1 MVIEAKYEDGVFRP
15 LRKVKLKE
23 GTVVEI
29 HVNREEDHSRASSI
43 RELGFAGVWAN
54 RADIKDGGSY
64 VNTLRE
70 SPKDRSCSCLNRRSS

>member
-23 GTVVEI
+23 GTVEEI

-43 RELGFAGVWAN
+43 RELGFAGMWAD
-54 RADIKDGGSY
+54 RADIKDGVSY
-64 VNTLRE
+64 VKKFRNGRYDQQT
-70 SPKDRSCSCLNRRSS
+70 DC

>member
-29 HVNREEDHSRASSI
+29 HVNRENTPRRAQSI
-43 RELGFAGVWAN
+43 RELGFAGMWRD
-54 RADIKDGGSY
+54 RADIKDGMGY
-64 VNTLRE
+64 VDALRN
-70 SPKDRSCSCLNRRSS
+70 SGRDQSLKLP

>member
-29 HVNREEDHSRASSI
+29 HVNRENTPRRAQSI
-43 RELGFAGVWAN
+43 RELAGMWAN
-54 RADIKDGGSY
+54 RADIKDGVSY
-64 VNTLRE
+64 VNSLRD
-70 SPKDRSCSCLNRRSS
+70 SPRA